1 MVTITVDE
9 RNAFRSTTRPVDY
22 TWTRKRDLALD
33 IDSTFL
39 EEAQE
44 FGIGFSMTSFKCNSC
59 PDAVVRHDELSFIL

>member
-1 MVTITVDE
+1 M
-9 RNAFRSTTRPVDY
+9 
-22 TWTRKRDLALD
+22 RKRDLALD

-44 FGIGFSMTSFKCNSC
+44 FGIGFSMASFKCNSC

>member
-1 MVTITVDE
+1 MVTITIDE

-22 TWTRKRDLALD
+22 TWMRKRDLALD
-33 IDSTFL
+33 IDGTFL

-44 FGIGFSMTSFKCNSC
+44 FGIGFSMASFKCNSC